1 MDKEDVE
8 DISNG
13 ILHSHKKN
21 EIIPCA
27 ATWTDL
33 GIITLSEVS
42 QTPSDITYM
51 WTLKYDTN
59 ELTFETDSQILRT
72 NLLLPRVG
80 WESDGGGV
88 CG

>member
-42 QTPSDITYM
+42 QTKANT
-51 WTLKYDTN
+51 K
-59 ELTFETDSQILRT
+59 
-72 NLLLPRVG
+72 
-80 WESDGGGV
+80 
-88 CG
+88 